1 MKINLFKLLVIF
13 DFLNEHYIFTT
24 IFACIIF
31 LPFTYFIFDGF
42 KFSDNKLMNNW
53 QKLNI
58 LFVLAIL
65 LILFINIITINS
77 IYNSDGSEDKD
88 PHIKLAEKLYDG
100 AKSLGDKLG
109 DGGAASAGIY
119 AAAKMMPKGAP
130 IAVKAGAI
138 AGGAL
143 LGVLGKQGGQ
153 AISSIFKSS
162 NSGGAAPGSGN
173 INQGKVNTNVSDS
186 SPQAG
191 GNLSIENTECSEVLM
206 ANSDLNN
213 FDYSILSNDIV
224 YSAIFDVNLLSL
236 VYGDNKVEVLLSVI
250 LIINIIKL
258 IMELL
263 LIFSLCSTYLSTVKI
278 ELKWLLSFKFISE
291 SFRLKLVN
299 IIKNVL
305 NFYSKSAKLNIIIVL
320 VVMVLCDIQS
330 IYFLDIFL
338 EHIETMCNYYI
349 KFKSQV

>member
-1 MKINLFKLLVIF
+1 MKINLFKLLGIF
-13 DFLNEHYIFTT
+13 EFLNEHYIFTT
-24 IFACIIF
+24 IFACIII
-31 LPFTYFIFDGF
+31 LPFTFFIFDGF
-42 KFSDNKLMNNW
+42 KFSDNKLMNSW

-58 LFVLAIL
+58 LFVLALL

-88 PHIKLAEKLYDG
+88 PHIKVAEKLYEG

-130 IAVKAGAI
+130 LAVKAGAI

-162 NSGGAAPGSGN
+162 NSGGAAHGTGN
-173 INQGKVNTNVSDS
+173 SNQGKVNTNVSDS

-191 GNLSIENTECSEVLM
+191 GNSSIENPECSGVLM
-206 ANSDLNN
+206 ENSDLNN

-236 VYGDNKVEVLLSVI
+236 VYGDNKVEVLISVI
-250 LIINIIKL
+250 FIINVIKL

-263 LIFSLCSTYLSTVKI
+263 LIFSLCSTYLSKVEI

-320 VVMVLCDIQS
+320 IVMVLCDIQS
-330 IYFLDIFL
+330 IYFVDIFL
-338 EHIETMCNYYI
+338 KHIETMCDYYI

>member
-1 MKINLFKLLVIF
+1 
-13 DFLNEHYIFTT
+13 
-24 IFACIIF
+24 
-31 LPFTYFIFDGF
+31 
-42 KFSDNKLMNNW
+42 
-53 QKLNI
+53 

-65 LILFINIITINS
+65 LILFINVITINS

-88 PHIKLAEKLYDG
+88 PHIKVAEKLYEG

-119 AAAKMMPKGAP
+119 AAAKMIPKGAP
-130 IAVKAGAI
+130 LVVKAGGI

-162 NSGGAAPGSGN
+162 NSGGGAAHGSGN
-173 INQGKVNTNVSDS
+173 SNQGKVNTNVSDS

-191 GNLSIENTECSEVLM
+191 GNSSIENTECSGVLM
-206 ANSDLNN
+206 ENSDLNN

-250 LIINIIKL
+250 LLINIIKL

-263 LIFSLCSTYLSTVKI
+263 LIFSLCSTYLSKVEI
-278 ELKWLLSFKFISE
+278 ELK
-291 SFRLKLVN
+291 
-299 IIKNVL
+299 
-305 NFYSKSAKLNIIIVL
+305 
-320 VVMVLCDIQS
+320 
-330 IYFLDIFL
+330 
-338 EHIETMCNYYI
+338 
-349 KFKSQV
+349 